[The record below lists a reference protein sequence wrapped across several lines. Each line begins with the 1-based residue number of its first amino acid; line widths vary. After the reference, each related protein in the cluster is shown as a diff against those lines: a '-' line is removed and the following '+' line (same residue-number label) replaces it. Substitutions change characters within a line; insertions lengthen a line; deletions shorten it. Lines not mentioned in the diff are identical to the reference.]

1 DEDDGCIGTGGNYTI
16 LIPGNLAREFAKEAT
31 GLEFAVAEPEDA
43 GTPEVEPT
51 DEPVDPSTPLIENIE
66 FHGADDD
73 GNVIEDDTDLRRIE
87 ACFDSTI
94 PDGAILNVTWFL
106 NGAEYFI
113 TELEW
118 QDAYNPNGCV
128 SIFLTDEATI
138 PFIEPGVYAV
148 QIEVEGET
156 FTSGEFEV
164 FRSTGDSHVESVS
177 ISGRTTE
184 RETVEAE
191 GGVLEGEFS
200 SLTVA
205 VDFTAMESGMA
216 WQVDLYLD
224 GELVSTSDAE
234 IWEGAESGSENVRL
248 RTSERG
254 PFEPGFYEI
263 VVSIDGTEESTTTVE
278 ITG

>member
-1 DEDDGCIGTGGNYTI
+1 M
-16 LIPGNLAREFAKEAT
+16 AREFAEEAT

-73 GNVIEDDTDLRRIE
+73 GNVIEDDTDLRRVE

-164 FRSTGDSHVESVS
+164 FRSTGDSHVEMVS

-191 GGVLEGEFS
+191 DGVLEGEFS

-254 PFEPGFYEI
+254 PFEPGVYEI